1 MPLPKLDL
9 AKSDKTYYTA
19 GNTPELVQ
27 FDPLPYL
34 SFEGQ
39 GAPESSLFEDAT
51 EALYTVAYGVKGY
64 CKAEIQDFTV
74 PKLEGQWWVNSDR
87 YGLEVPKEEW
97 HWKLL
102 IRMPAFVT
110 PEIVDSARDKA
121 FSKKNHLEPIQQVVL
136 ETIHEGLCVQ
146 IMHIGPYSTEPDT
159 LAKMYAYMKQHHYV
173 QDGHHH
179 EVYLSDPRKAA
190 SSSMKTILRAP
201 VRQEHSLDQ

>member
-1 MPLPKLDL
+1 MTLPKLDL

-27 FDPLPYL
+27 FDPLLYL

-51 EALYTVAYGVKGY
+51 EALYTVAYGVKGH

-110 PEIVDSARDKA
+110 PEIVNSARDKA

-136 ETIHEGLCVQ
+136 DTIHEGLCIQ

-159 LAKMYAYMKQHHYV
+159 LAKMYAYMEQHHYV
-173 QDGHHH
+173 QVGLHH
-179 EVYLSDPRKAA
+179 EIYLSDPRKAA
-190 SSSMKTILRAP
+190 SSTMKTILRAP
-201 VRQEHSLDQ
+201 VRQEH

>member
-1 MPLPKLDL
+1 MTLPKLDL

-27 FDPLPYL
+27 FAPLLYL

-51 EALYTVAYGVKGY
+51 EALYTVAYGVKGH

-74 PKLEGQWWVNSDR
+74 PKLEGQWWVNSER

-102 IRMPAFVT
+102 IRMPAFGT
-110 PEIVDSARDKA
+110 PEIVSSARDKA
-121 FSKKNHLEPIQQVVL
+121 
-136 ETIHEGLCVQ
+136 
-146 IMHIGPYSTEPDT
+146 
-159 LAKMYAYMKQHHYV
+159 
-173 QDGHHH
+173 
-179 EVYLSDPRKAA
+179 
-190 SSSMKTILRAP
+190 
-201 VRQEHSLDQ
+201 